1 MTAVKKRRGTRVLS
15 LTATS
20 LIKDLPELLDSA
32 LAREDDLIITY
43 ETDPESGRK
52 TLHVITGKLV
62 SACMLNRLRS
72 RIEAYP
78 EDGSRILSGKW
89 KQVMGNHRC

>member
-1 MTAVKKRRGTRVLS
+1 MVS
-15 LTATS
+15 LTATP
-20 LIKDLPELLDSA
+20 LLKDLPELLEST

-62 SACMLNRLRS
+62 SACMLNRLRG

-78 EDGSRILSGKW
+78 EDGSRILSVKW
-89 KQVMGNHRC
+89 KQVTANHRC